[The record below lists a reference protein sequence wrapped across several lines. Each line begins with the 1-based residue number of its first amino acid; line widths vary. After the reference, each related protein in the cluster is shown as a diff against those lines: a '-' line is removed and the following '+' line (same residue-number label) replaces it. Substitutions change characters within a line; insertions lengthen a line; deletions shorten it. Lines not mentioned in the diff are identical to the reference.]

1 VIPEDVKPLFDL
13 MDKVIEIPSIK
24 RLADYV
30 EDFPALME
38 ATAWSWNQYHDD
50 DEFSENDLKMALVEE
65 LWSTIRAVMNGDAE
79 CVLVDPQQESAG
91 C

>member
-13 MDKVIEIPSIK
+13 MDKIIEIPTIK

-30 EDFPALME
+30 EDLPALME
-38 ATAWSWNQYHDD
+38 ATAWSWNQYRDD

-65 LWSTIRAVMNGDAE
+65 LWRTIRAVMDGDAE